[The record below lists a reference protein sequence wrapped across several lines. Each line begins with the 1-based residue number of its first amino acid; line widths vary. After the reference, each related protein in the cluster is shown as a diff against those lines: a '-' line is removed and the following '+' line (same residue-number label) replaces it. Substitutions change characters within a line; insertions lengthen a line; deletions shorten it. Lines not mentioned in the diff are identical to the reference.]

1 MNILRLPEVRQR
13 TGRSRSRIYA
23 DVQAGTFPKPINI
36 GPRAIGFIAEEVD
49 AWIAARVAE
58 RDAA

>member
-1 MNILRLPEVRQR
+1 MNIERLPTTSRR

-23 DVQAGTFPKPINI
+23 EIQAGTFPKPVKL
-36 GPRAIGFIAEEVD
+36 GPRAIGFVSEEVD

>member
-23 DVQAGTFPKPINI
+23 DVQAGKFPKPINI
-36 GPRAIGFIAEEVD
+36 GPRAIGWIQSEVD
-49 AWIAARVAE
+49 DWIAARIAE
-58 RDAA
+58 REAA